1 METNGSRARIQLAL
15 VNGKGYRL
23 PKMIEG
29 VEDPTPTADELTGE
43 MRRLRFV
50 TDRLAEALERCEQA
64 VHASA
69 RTELEGRV
77 RSAFAELVALQEDA
91 ARALG
96 QAVGARVATKNR
108 WRVRRGIEV
117 AE

>member
-23 PKMIEG
+23 PNIEG

-96 QAVGARVATKNR
+96 QAVGARVATENR